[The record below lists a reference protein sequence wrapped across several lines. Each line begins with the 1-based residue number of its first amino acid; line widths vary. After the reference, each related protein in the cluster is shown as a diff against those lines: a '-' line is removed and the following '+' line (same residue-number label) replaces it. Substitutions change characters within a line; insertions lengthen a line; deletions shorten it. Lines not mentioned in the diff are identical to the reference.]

1 MQNHVCGHME
11 RVSLFIWMR
20 NVKNGSPNNKRQST
34 KDKTS
39 RNKSNDST
47 SEKKISLSNFRFVW
61 APIKPMV
68 CAFATENCTK
78 LFRYT
83 GEKTRRRSSK
93 WPRQYI
99 RPSSSFSRDN
109 VALNRFRC
117 YWTVSSFQNA
127 TSTASIVPAV
137 SRWQREN
144 HCPFMCQTAFTSI
157 VALGLSIL
165 LHFTIFGRKCFNKL
179 INICIIRRW
188 LS

>member
-39 RNKSNDST
+39 RNKSTRFNQRK
-47 SEKKISLSNFRFVW
+47 ENISFKLPLCLGSNYV
-61 APIKPMV
+61 
-68 CAFATENCTK
+68 NCTK
-78 LFRYT
+78 LFRST

-93 WPRQYI
+93 WPRQDI

-117 YWTVSSFQNA
+117 YWTVSSFRNA

>member
-1 MQNHVCGHME
+1 MYADTWREWVCSFECEMWKTPQTTKG
-11 RVSLFIWMR
+11 
-20 NVKNGSPNNKRQST
+20 NPQKTRQVEI
-34 KDKTS
+34 
-39 RNKSNDST
+39 NQLDST

-78 LFRYT
+78 LFRST

-93 WPRQYI
+93 WPRQDI

-117 YWTVSSFQNA
+117 YWTVSSFRNA
-127 TSTASIVPAV
+127 TSTASIVLAV